1 MENYFFIF
9 FKVQG
14 SVYTV
19 EYDVYGNE
27 EERIIDEIE
36 EVEGWGSKKLTV
48 LVLLFFVQI
57 DARATFV
64 PC

>member
-36 EVEGWGSKKLTV
+36 EVEGLGSKNTYSFDLIIFRT
-48 LVLLFFVQI
+48 
-57 DARATFV
+57 D
-64 PC
+64 

>member
-1 MENYFFIF
+1 MYS

-19 EYDVYGNE
+19 EYDVYGNQ

-36 EVEGWGSKKLTV
+36 EVEGLGSKDYNSLNFI
-48 LVLLFFVQI
+48 LFVQI
-57 DARATFV
+57 DARATFI